1 MQVRYST
8 DSTQTREHLNQ
19 LYADAMKKVY
29 ADFQQSADAATL
41 YADALML
48 QHPWDFYT
56 KDYQPKPWTPEIVN
70 TLETILK
77 KFPDHPGA
85 SHYYIHAIEASAHPE
100 KGIDVANKLPLL
112 MPGVAHLV
120 HMPSHIYIRSGYYS
134 EGEKVNEQAV
144 KSYYDYLGKYSP
156 VTNNTPL
163 YLIHNL
169 HMEATCANMD
179 GRFSE
184 ALKTSID
191 CRNSFDSSWLSFPDF
206 MGIYVQYIYMT
217 PYLTLI
223 RFGKWDDILNTLAI
237 PTSYVYANLLWHY
250 GRGLAYARK
259 HDFDNA
265 NQQLDAIK
273 ESLQNKQLL
282 APAPPYANPGI
293 AGGNV
298 AEKILQGVIAEEQ
311 NNLPSAIA
319 FLQQAVTSEDSMT
332 YDEPKD
338 WVHPVRQYLG
348 NVFLKAKKYSE
359 AEQIYK
365 EDLKINPNNG
375 WSLTGLATSLLKQ
388 GKRSE
393 ATDIKQKAAKAFSN
407 SDVQI
412 ISSVF

>member
-1 MQVRYST
+1 
-8 DSTQTREHLNQ
+8 
-19 LYADAMKKVY
+19 
-29 ADFQQSADAATL
+29 
-41 YADALML
+41 
-48 QHPWDFYT
+48 
-56 KDYQPKPWTPEIVN
+56 
-70 TLETILK
+70 
-77 KFPDHPGA
+77 
-85 SHYYIHAIEASAHPE
+85 
-100 KGIDVANKLPLL
+100 
-112 MPGVAHLV
+112 
-120 HMPSHIYIRSGYYS
+120 
-134 EGEKVNEQAV
+134 
-144 KSYYDYLGKYSP
+144 
-156 VTNNTPL
+156 
-163 YLIHNL
+163 
-169 HMEATCANMD
+169 MEATCANMD

-348 NVFLKAKKYSE
+348 NVFLKAKKYAE